1 MASQNY
7 TAQQAQINK
16 KIEKLQKQAL
26 LLASK
31 SRKPILTGLVRTMK
45 EYGILPAELAEAF
58 GKSKAVAKAGR
69 PAKTT
74 KSGLVKKPVAP
85 KYRHPG
91 SGATWTGRGKA
102 PLWVV
107 ESEKNGQSRQKFLI

>member
-1 MASQNY
+1 
-7 TAQQAQINK
+7 
-16 KIEKLQKQAL
+16 
-26 LLASK
+26 
-31 SRKPILTGLVRTMK
+31 MK
-45 EYGILPAELAEAF
+45 EHGILPAELAEAF
-58 GKSKAVAKAGR
+58 GKSKASAKAGR
-69 PAKTT
+69 PAKTI

-107 ESEKNGQSRQKFLI
+107 EAEKNGQSRQQFLI